1 MFLCPANFSPLPR
14 VSLYEGVIA
23 TMEKLI
29 GIILILIGLLAL
41 FRFTMSGAWL
51 FLLIAAGLALAVKAG
66 WLGRAAYAAAV
77 LFALLAVA
85 GLALRTVIFGL
96 AMLFK
101 LAPLIL
107 LVLGG
112 YYLYKAFAR

>member
-1 MFLCPANFSPLPR
+1 
-14 VSLYEGVIA
+14 
-23 TMEKLI
+23 
-29 GIILILIGLLAL
+29 
-41 FRFTMSGAWL
+41 
-51 FLLIAAGLALAVKAG
+51 
-66 WLGRAAYAAAV
+66 
-77 LFALLAVA
+77 
-85 GLALRTVIFGL
+85 VIFGL